1 MDEPCMKS
9 AVTLEAGG
17 MITPLGRGVA
27 ENYQAALRDD
37 SCLERQ
43 EGTFGVQEPFVA
55 SLFHRATV
63 EAAFEAIAEKRKEKD
78 GGVADDA
85 PYTFFEKTVIIAMH
99 DALQQMAGDEAFDL
113 RSDDTLFVLSSTKG
127 NVGLMA
133 DDEADPRI
141 LLGEA
146 AQRISRFWG
155 ITTKP
160 VVVSNACISGVSA
173 QILAQRLLLQGHCRY
188 AVVAGGDEQSRFIV
202 SGFQSF
208 KALSP
213 TRCRPYDAQ
222 RDGLNLGE
230 AAAAMVLKAKAA
242 EEVLSDD
249 WVLRAGSVRNDA
261 NHISGPS
268 RVGEG
273 SFQALKRVTE
283 GATDN
288 ELAFV
293 NAHGTA
299 TLYNDEM
306 ESIAINRAGLSDVP
320 VNALKGVFGHTM
332 GAAGILETLL
342 SAEALRHAMVLPTHG
357 FKTLGVSQKIAVSNE
372 RMTTERAGFVKLMS
386 GFGGCNAAV
395 HYVKGKCLE
404 GAPEIGPAKETKP
417 AGTVYHLSHSLH
429 LRSDGHVSL
438 DGEERD
444 CTEKGAAMLTALYRK
459 EVNNYPKFFKMDPLC
474 RLGFIATELLLKAE
488 GETAEG
494 ARNDRAVVVCTH
506 HGCYANDCRYQQT
519 ITDEN
524 YFPSPAV
531 FVYTLANIVTGEI
544 AIRHHYQG
552 ETSCFVVQ
560 EYEAERV
567 RQLAATA
574 FCDHETKSVV
584 CAWLDCRNEGE
595 FEAVVEL
602 MERNV

>member
-1 MDEPCMKS
+1 MDNPCMKS
-9 AVTLEAGG
+9 VVTLEAGG

-27 ENYQAALRDD
+27 ENYQAALRGD

-63 EAAFEAIAEKRKEKD
+63 EAAFEAIVEKRREKD

-99 DALQQMAGDEAFDL
+99 DALQQMADDEAFDL
-113 RSDDTLFVLSSTKG
+113 RSGDTLFVLSSTKG

-146 AQRISRFWG
+146 AQRIGRFWG

-242 EEVLSDD
+242 EEVLPDD

-357 FKTLGVSQKIAVSNE
+357 FKTLGVSQKIAVSSE
-372 RMTTERAGFVKLMS
+372 RMTTERAGFVKL
-386 GFGGCNAAV
+386 
-395 HYVKGKCLE
+395 
-404 GAPEIGPAKETKP
+404 I
-417 AGTVYHLSHSLH
+417 
-429 LRSDGHVSL
+429 
-438 DGEERD
+438 
-444 CTEKGAAMLTALYRK
+444 
-459 EVNNYPKFFKMDPLC
+459 
-474 RLGFIATELLLKAE
+474 
-488 GETAEG
+488 
-494 ARNDRAVVVCTH
+494 RAS
-506 HGCYANDCRYQQT
+506 A
-519 ITDEN
+519 
-524 YFPSPAV
+524 
-531 FVYTLANIVTGEI
+531 
-544 AIRHHYQG
+544 
-552 ETSCFVVQ
+552 
-560 EYEAERV
+560 
-567 RQLAATA
+567 AATRR
-574 FCDHETKSVV
+574 CIT
-584 CAWLDCRNEGE
+584 
-595 FEAVVEL
+595 
-602 MERNV
+602 

>member
-1 MDEPCMKS
+1 MDEPCMNPT
-9 AVTLEAGG
+9 VTLEAGG

-27 ENYQAALRDD
+27 ENYLATLRGN
-37 SCLERQ
+37 SCLQDEQ
-43 EGTFGVQEPFVA
+43 DTFGVQEPFVA
-55 SLFHRATV
+55 SLFNRATV
-63 EAAFEAIAEKRKEKD
+63 EAAFESID
-78 GGVADDA
+78 GKLRERNGLRTDDA
-85 PYTFFEKTVIIAMH
+85 PYTFFEKTIIIAMH
-99 DALQQMAGDEAFDL
+99 DALQQMAGDKAFDL
-113 RSDDTLFVLSSTKG
+113 QSGDTLFVLSSTKG
-127 NVGLMA
+127 NVGCMA
-133 DDEADPRI
+133 EDADDPRI

-146 AQRISRFWG
+146 ARRIGRFWG
-155 ITTKP
+155 MTTEP

-173 QILAQRLLLQGHCRY
+173 QILAQRLLQQGHYRY

-230 AAAAMVLKAKAA
+230 AAAAMVLTVKAA
-242 EEVLSDD
+242 EDVRSDD

-268 RVGEG
+268 RTGEG

-306 ESIAINRAGLSDVP
+306 ESIAIQRAGLIGVP

-342 SAEALRHAMVLPTHG
+342 SVEALRHATVLPTHG
-357 FKTLGVSQKIAVSNE
+357 FKSIGVSRPVAVMNV
-372 RMTTERAGFVKLMS
+372 RQTTEKNGFIKLMS

-395 HYVKGKCLE
+395 HYVKGRCLAK
-404 GAPEIGPAKETKP
+404 APEIEPAKETKP

-438 DGEERD
+438 DGEESV

-459 EVNNYPKFFKMDPLC
+459 EINDYPKYFKMDPLC

-488 GETAEG
+488 GEAAEG
-494 ARNDRAVVVCTH
+494 TRSDRAVVVCTRY
-506 HGCYANDCRYQQT
+506 GCYANDCRYQRT

-544 AIRHHYQG
+544 AIRNHYQG
-552 ETSCFVVQ
+552 ETSCFVLHDH
-560 EYEAERV
+560 EPERV

-574 FCDHETKSVV
+574 FCDDETKSVV
-584 CAWLDCRNEGE
+584 SAWLDCRNEEE